1 MKKTHGQLWKIAS
14 CSRAR
19 VGTLSERSDSK
30 WARWA
35 IRTWLT
41 PQNSVHTTQKQLD
54 NMHGQSWLVPGLG
67 QLCILS
73 WAKGDATGDRINT
86 VTMAAPLQC
95 ITVYFSV
102 GRQTSNPWYFIWQF
116 FSSFMYLSLNGVTSW
131 NSELSSSVC
140 LSVTGCRHVCAT
152 ASVWKSEG
160 PVS

>member
-1 MKKTHGQLWKIAS
+1 MALWKPWFLSHLSVVICIVWCSLGNLKMKRDANLVCWVLWRKDGQLWKIAS

-30 WARWA
+30 WAQWA
-35 IRTWLT
+35 VRTWLT

-86 VTMAAPLQC
+86 VTTAAPLQC

-102 GRQTSNPWYFIWQF
+102 GRQKLRIHSTLY
-116 FSSFMYLSLNGVTSW
+116 G
-131 NSELSSSVC
+131 SSS
-140 LSVTGCRHVCAT
+140 
-152 ASVWKSEG
+152 
-160 PVS
+160 PVLYIFL